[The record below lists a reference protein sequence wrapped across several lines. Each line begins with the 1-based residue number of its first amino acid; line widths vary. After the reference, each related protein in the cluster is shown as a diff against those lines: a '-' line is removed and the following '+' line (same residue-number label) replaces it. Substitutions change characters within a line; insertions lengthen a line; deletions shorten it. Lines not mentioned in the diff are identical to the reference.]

1 MWFQNICG
9 FNIYVVSKYMWFQYI
24 CGFNIFVV
32 SKSVNLSWKRSDCQ
46 TLSGV
51 SQARVQQIH
60 HIDSAL
66 KKIFQAQ
73 KIHQSHTWSF
83 VPPKAQ
89 KKKMNVFPPWPAGAF

>member
-1 MWFQNICG
+1 MCSLLEEPERKRMSF
-9 FNIYVVSKYMWFQYI
+9 FDSVVSIYVVSI
-24 CGFNIFVV
+24 NVV
-32 SKSVNLSWKRSDCQ
+32 SKSVNLSWKRSDSQ

-60 HIDSAL
+60 HVDSAL

-73 KIHQSHTWSF
+73 KIHQYHTWSF

-89 KKKMNVFPPWPAGAF
+89 KKKMNVFPPWTFGAF